1 MVDLAH
7 TGEEGELC
15 ASGGSYDAV
24 IMDVN
29 LPVRDGLTVIRSLRA
44 AGEQMP
50 VLVLT
55 SKDTVNDVVDGLD
68 AGADDYLKK
77 PFVFAELEAR
87 LRAITRR
94 KGLDL
99 GKNELRVADLVYD
112 CATKR
117 ARRASRELSLTRREL
132 AFLEYFMRNANRVV
146 TRRMVEDAMF
156 DRESEVVSNVVDV
169 YVSRLRGKIACNGE
183 QQLLHTVRGL
193 GYRLAGV

>member
-1 MVDLAH
+1 VVDLAH